1 MAFSANT
8 ESGHQ
13 LRMDA
18 YPESGGEQSAPTP
31 VETLLASIAGCSGM
45 DVISILK
52 KKRQP
57 VTSYRIEIEGERNP
71 PGEFPRP
78 FKSIT
83 LRHIVEGDEVDP
95 TAIEQAVRLS
105 DEKYC
110 SVIATLRLA
119 PTVRSVWKH
128 TAPKS

>member
-1 MAFSANT
+1 MAFSTST
-8 ESGHQ
+8 ESGHT

-18 YPESGGEQSAPTP
+18 YPESGGQQSAPTP
-31 VETLLASIAGCSGM
+31 VETFLASIAGCSGM
-45 DVISILK
+45 DVISILL
-52 KKRQP
+52 KKRQK
-57 VTSYRIEIEGERNP
+57 VTSYRVEIEGERNP

-83 LRHIVEGDEVDP
+83 IRHIVEGDEVDA

-110 SVIATLRLA
+110 TVITTLRLA

-128 TAPKS
+128 TGPKT

>member
-1 MAFSANT
+1 
-8 ESGHQ
+8 
-13 LRMDA
+13 
-18 YPESGGEQSAPTP
+18 
-31 VETLLASIAGCSGM
+31 M
-45 DVISILK
+45 DVISILQ

-57 VTSYRIEIEGERNP
+57 VKAYRVEIDGERNP

-83 LRHIVEGDEVDP
+83 IRHIVEGDQVDP
-95 TAIEQAVRLS
+95 NAIEMAVRLS

-110 SVIATLRLA
+110 TVITTLRLA

-128 TAPKS
+128 EGPNS